1 MYLAE
6 NGHKVTVLTRQ
17 EKLASDAPPHHYYD
31 MFKEA
36 WEKQENFNYILQAR
50 TTAIGVDKVTYVDAD
65 GTEHDIKAD
74 SVVIAG
80 GMKAKTDLA
89 FTFSGTG
96 DRFYMIGDCEKAR
109 NIRLAMRTAFSTA
122 SML

>member
-1 MYLAE
+1 
-6 NGHKVTVLTRQ
+6 
-17 EKLASDAPPHHYYD
+17 

-36 WEKQENFNYILQAR
+36 WEKVKNFKYIVQAR

-65 GTEHDIKAD
+65 GTEHDIKAN

-80 GMKAKTDLA
+80 RMKAKNDLA
-89 FTFSGTG
+89 FTFYGAG

-109 NIRLAMRTAFSTA
+109 NIRMAMRTAFSTA